1 MKEDTQPCEK
11 SGSIWSCPTCGQSER
26 PPTEHVADTA
36 APALSKEKAAL
47 AIFAAILPR
56 ALDKADRKA
65 FPEGSLAVMKLE
77 IAAAWAMA
85 DLWISERPDLEL
97 E

>member
-1 MKEDTQPCEK
+1 MTEQPELLNKED
-11 SGSIWSCPTCGQSER
+11 I
-26 PPTEHVADTA
+26 
-36 APALSKEKAAL
+36 ALMFFS
-47 AIFAAILPR
+47 AILPR

-85 DLWISERPDLEL
+85 DLWISERPDLQL